1 MKSLE
6 ILEIYLKVAEEE
18 MEEDK
23 VKNAIINNL
32 NQIKSDLE
40 VLEILRKY
48 LKVICCCEYEKPNE
62 FITLKA
68 TIDKWGGERFSNYN
82 DNEKVV
88 SDFNKVKQWLEEN
101 KNDR

>member
-6 ILEIYLKVAEEE
+6 ILEIYLKIAKEE

-32 NQIKSDLE
+32 NQIKLELE

-48 LKVICCCEYEKPNE
+48 LYSKSYIVESYQGDREERTIEMQVIEENGKLLDYRK
-62 FITLKA
+62 LK
-68 TIDKWGGERFSNYN
+68 K
-82 DNEKVV
+82 
-88 SDFNKVKQWLEEN
+88 WLEEN
-101 KNDR
+101 EDEK